1 MLAGKKFTSR
11 RFGRE
16 EVTIDWAVD
25 VEIFMPFALDE
36 LDFLIFLSLRC
47 KSMDW
52 FPHQIK
58 IINFFTNLI
67 YLNIIYSFF
76 LLLDSNTLQQRK
88 LCIDIYLYTVQ
99 PLRTS

>member
-11 RFGRE
+11 RLGRE
-16 EVTIDWAVD
+16 EVTIDWAVE
-25 VEIFMPFALDE
+25 VKIFMPFALDE
-36 LDFLIFLSLRC
+36 LDFLIFFSLRC

-67 YLNIIYSFF
+67 YLNIIYSLF
-76 LLLDSNTLQQRK
+76 LFIRFEHSTTGGF
-88 LCIDIYLYTVQ
+88 CIDIYLYTVQ